1 MADLQWTMHHII
13 GANFRME
20 IDLLRQAGVAPI
32 CIKGKL
38 MLGLQQCF
46 VDSSRK
52 NVTLWQKFL

>member
-1 MADLQWTMHHII
+1 MVDLQWTMHRII
-13 GANFRME
+13 RANFRME
-20 IDLLRQAGVAPI
+20 IDFPRQAGLAPI
-32 CIKGKL
+32 CIKGTL